1 MSAKVR
7 AFVAIDLPDPVMSAV
22 GEVVGRLRQANL
34 RGIRPVNPNGVHL
47 TVKFLGDVPTDNVS
61 AVVEALSE
69 AVRQTEPF
77 GMEVGSI
84 GVFPNRRSPMTIW
97 AGFEGG
103 LAALTQL
110 HRRVDDAVA
119 WLGFTKERRPFT
131 PHLTLARVRDGTDSD
146 TRRSAIEIA
155 DRYWNASGLS
165 VVVNSVSLIRSILSP
180 KGAQYEHLAEMTL
193 GQGGRH

>member
-7 AFVAIDLPDPVMSAV
+7 AFVAIDLPDQIMSAV

-69 AVRQTEPF
+69 AVRDTEPF
-77 GMEVGSI
+77 GIEMGAV
-84 GVFPNRRSPMTIW
+84 GVFPNRRSPRTIW
-97 AGFEGG
+97 AGFEGD
-103 LAALTQL
+103 LAALAQL
-110 HRRVDDAVA
+110 HRHVDAAVA
-119 WLGFTKERRPFT
+119 RLGFTKERRPFT

-146 TRRSAIEIA
+146 TRRSAIDIA

-180 KGAQYEHLAEMTL
+180 EGAQYEHLAEMTL